1 MGKTAERINLEDN
14 IKLSTDLLQE
24 YYLQWFDT
32 KAREYM
38 HHKLRGRIIME
49 FSNGHISNVY
59 NQEVIAGA
67 TAIDFSLKK
76 IDTAL

>member
-1 MGKTAERINLEDN
+1 MSHR
-14 IKLSTDLLQE
+14 
-24 YYLQWFDT
+24 
-32 KAREYM
+32 
-38 HHKLRGRIIME
+38 LRGRIIME
-49 FSNGHISNVY
+49 FNDGHISNVY

>member
-1 MGKTAERINLEDN
+1 MGKATERINLEDN

-24 YYLQWFDT
+24 YYLQWFEA

-38 HHKLRGRIIME
+38 SHRLRGRIIME
-49 FSNGHISNVY
+49 FNDGHISNVY